1 MESQYLSSYLKFALG
16 IPRSQAER
24 LYREAKR
31 LIDELLIEDPPINV
45 KPVINI
51 DGLMK
56 HLKLID
62 PQFSLDELK
71 KLLMEVGGS
80 GYYIINPAYTAL
92 DDFEKSEVKLDVEA
106 YLHTLHFTAL
116 LSNPLDQA
124 YKLPAN
130 LLVNVKSREGSLNLL
145 KWLLDQGRIT
155 EDEYNK
161 ISKRL
166 LAKREALPR
175 ESILEKNEL
184 DIKAEREEART
195 RKSIVTKSVSINTE
209 EATQRIIEALP
220 NPLFSL
226 FIHVHALLSEA
237 VDKSKLE
244 KLMAEL
250 HEAHDI
256 LKMLRLKIVEADL
269 RNEVEKIYE
278 NFKAGIRDK
287 QNFRLNFMYP
297 IAAKI
302 ALQISTLKAKIEDA
316 EITILNAMDII
327 NALTSIIKS
336 NMSNMDMKKIES
348 FLRKLQ
354 KIKLSNTRYLE

>member
-1 MESQYLSSYLKFALG
+1 MEPQYLSSYLKFALG

-24 LYREAKR
+24 LYREAKN
-31 LIDELLIEDPPINV
+31 LINELLIEDPPINV

-62 PQFSLDELK
+62 PKFSPDELK

-80 GYYIINPAYTAL
+80 GFYIINPAYTAL
-92 DDFEKSEVKLDVEA
+92 DDFEKSEVKLDVET

-130 LLVNVKSREGSLNLL
+130 LLVNVKSREGSLSLL

-166 LAKREALPR
+166 LAKREALPK
-175 ESILEKNEL
+175 ESILEKQEL
-184 DIKAEREEART
+184 SIKAESEEMRT
-195 RKSIVTKSVSINTE
+195 RESTATKSVNINLKE
-209 EATQRIIEALP
+209 ITQKIAEALP
-220 NPLFSL
+220 NPLSSL
-226 FIHVHALLSEA
+226 SIHIYALLSGA

-244 KLMAEL
+244 KLMTEL
-250 HEAHDI
+250 YEAHDI
-256 LKMLRLKIVEADL
+256 LKTLRLKIVEADL
-269 RNEVEKIYE
+269 RDEVEKIYE
-278 NFKAGIRDK
+278 NFKADIRNK
-287 QNFRLNFMYP
+287 QNLRLNFMYP

-302 ALQISTLKAKIEDA
+302 ALQISTLKAKVEDA
-316 EITILNAMDII
+316 EIAILNAMDLID
-327 NALTSIIKS
+327 ALTASIKS
-336 NMSNMDMKKIES
+336 NMENIDAKKIKGI
-348 FLRKLQ
+348 LQKLQ
-354 KIKLSNTRYLE
+354 KIELSNTRYLE